1 MSGRPGE
8 GRRIA
13 CGTERVVKR
22 VLSLGRRRGDRA
34 SKLLVAVGDG
44 MRVGVRV
51 RVRVSGCRAGGEHSG
66 FVRFEDDWV
75 VSEDVK

>member
-13 CGTERVVKR
+13 YGTERVVKR
-22 VLSLGRRRGDRA
+22 VLSLGPRRGDRA

-44 MRVGVRV
+44 MRVRV
-51 RVRVSGCRAGGEHSG
+51 RVRASGCRAGGEHSG
-66 FVRFEDDWV
+66 FARFEDDWV

>member
-13 CGTERVVKR
+13 YGTERVVKR
-22 VLSLGRRRGDRA
+22 VLSLGLRRGDRA

-44 MRVGVRV
+44 MRVRV
-51 RVRVSGCRAGGEHSG
+51 RASGCRAGGEHSG
-66 FVRFEDDWV
+66 FARFEDDWV